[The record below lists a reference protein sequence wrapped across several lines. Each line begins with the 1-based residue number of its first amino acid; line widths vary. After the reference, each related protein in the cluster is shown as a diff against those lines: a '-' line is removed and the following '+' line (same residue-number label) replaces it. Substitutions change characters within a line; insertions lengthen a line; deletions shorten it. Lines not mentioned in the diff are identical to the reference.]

1 MSRTAQLLSLLA
13 VAAAVTG
20 CTQAPVKPD
29 LPPATVIKPQIVY
42 VDRYVYVPIKEPLTD
57 PHSIAEGPL
66 AECPAVAAARKAE
79 LVKCNAAKREIRAI
93 EGTPL
98 GKGDR

>member
-1 MSRTAQLLSLLA
+1 MSRTAKLLSLLV

-29 LPPATVIKPQIVY
+29 LPPTTIIKPQIVY
-42 VDRYVYVPIKEPLTD
+42 VDRYVYVPIKEALTD
-57 PHSIAEGPL
+57 PHPIAEGPL
-66 AECPAVAAARKAE
+66 AECPAVAAVRKAE
-79 LVKCNAAKREIRAI
+79 LVKCNADKRGIRAI

-98 GKGDR
+98 GKGER

>member
-13 VAAAVTG
+13 VAAALTG
-20 CTQAPVKPD
+20 CTQAPVKAD

-42 VDRYVYVPIKEPLTD
+42 VDRYVYVQIKEGLTEQH
-57 PHSIAEGPL
+57 PIAEGPL
-66 AECPAVAAARKAE
+66 SVCPSVAAARKAE
-79 LVKCNAAKREIRAI
+79 LVKCNADKRGIRAI

>member
-1 MSRTAQLLSLLA
+1 MSRTARLLTLLA
-13 VAAAVTG
+13 VGVALTG

-29 LPPATVIKPQIVY
+29 LPPATIIKPQIVY
-42 VDRYVYVPIKEPLTD
+42 VDRYVYVPIKEALTD
-57 PHSIAEGPL
+57 PHPIAEGPL
-66 AECPAVAAARKAE
+66 AVCPSVAAARKAE
-79 LVKCNAAKREIRAI
+79 LVKCNADKRGIRAI

>member
-13 VAAAVTG
+13 VAAVLAG
-20 CTQAPVKPD
+20 CKQAQVKPD
-29 LPPATVIKPQIVY
+29 LPPATIIKPQIVY
-42 VDRYVYVPIKEPLTD
+42 VDRYVYVSIKEALTD
-57 PHSIAEGPL
+57 QHPIAEGPL

-79 LVKCNAAKREIRAI
+79 LAKCNADKRGIRAI